1 MFFSK
6 SRYTRGTQCA
16 KSLWL
21 KTYKDEVL
29 STPENTSDKFKTGNK
44 VGDLACELFPNGVKI
59 EFEGSSL
66 NEKCEQTRKLLE
78 NNQEVIYEATFC
90 YDGIL
95 IMIDILQNT
104 KDGMIINEVKSS
116 TSLTKTPTSKV
127 IKKTYIDDCAL
138 QYYVLSNLGY
148 KIKQVNLIHLNN
160 KYYRGDFLDINR
172 LFKFNDITDKVIQ
185 NQEEVRKNL
194 KYFEEILSKN
204 EEPDIDIGTH
214 CFDPY
219 DCDGYKYC
227 WVEQRNLCEN
237 ENIFSISKSNK
248 IFNLY
253 RKNIINF
260 KDIKDLSTFTE
271 NQQIQIK
278 ASLNKEI
285 YINKENIKK
294 FLDTLTYPIY
304 HLDFESFTQV
314 IPEYRVVKSYM
325 QIPFQYSLH
334 IDYKDKLEHKEFLSE
349 CGIDPRYELVRNLI
363 NDIPKDVCV
372 LAYNASF
379 EKSVI
384 RNLAL
389 AFPEF
394 SEHLLN
400 IEKNI
405 KDLMIPFQNKD
416 YYHYKMQGSYSIKK
430 VLPALIPDMEQA
442 YKNLGLIQNGSE
454 AMKSF
459 ETMQNMDENERKA
472 LRQALLEYCKLD
484 TLAMVKILKHLEE
497 LVK

>member
-29 STPENTSDKFKTGNK
+29 STPENTSDKFSSGNK

-66 NEKCEQTRKLLE
+66 NEKCEQTKKLLE
-78 NNQEVIYEATFC
+78 NNQEIIYEATFC
-90 YDGIL
+90 YDSIV

-160 KYYRGDFLDINR
+160 EYYREDFLDINQ

-219 DCDGYKYC
+219 DCDGYEYC
-227 WVEQRNLCEN
+227 WIKQRNLCEN

-253 RKNIINF
+253 RKNIIDF

-278 ASLNKEI
+278 TSLNKEI
-285 YINKENIKK
+285 YINKENIKE
-294 FLDTLTYPIY
+294 FLDTLAYPIY
-304 HLDFESFTQV
+304 YLDFESFTQV
-314 IPEYRVVKSYM
+314 IPEYRVVKPYM

-334 IDYKDKLEHKEFLSE
+334 IDYKDKLEHKEFLGE
-349 CGIDPRYELVRNLI
+349 YGMDPRYELAKNLI

-405 KDLMIPFQNKD
+405 KDLMIPFKNKD
-416 YYHYKMQGSYSIKK
+416 CYHYKMQGSYSIKK

-442 YKNLGLIQNGSE
+442 YKNLGLIHNGSE

-459 ETMQNMDENERKA
+459 EAMQNMSENERKA
-472 LRQALLEYCKLD
+472 YRQALLEYCKLD

>member
-6 SRYTRGTQCA
+6 SKYIRGTQCA

-21 KTYKDEVL
+21 QTYKKDVL
-29 STPENTSDKFKTGNK
+29 SKPDENALAKFSTGDK
-44 VGDLACELFPNGVKI
+44 VGELACKLFPNGVKI
-59 EFEGSSL
+59 EFEGSSFD
-66 NEKCEQTRKLLE
+66 EKCEQTRQLLK

-90 YDGIL
+90 YNDIL
-95 IMIDILQNT
+95 VMIDILQNT
-104 KDGMIINEVKSS
+104 KEGLIINEVKSS
-116 TSLTKTPTSKV
+116 TSLKNIYT
-127 IKKTYIDDCAL
+127 DDCSL
-138 QYYVLSNLGY
+138 QYYVLSNLNY

-160 KYYRGDFLDINR
+160 GYYKDDFLDINQ
-172 LFKFNDITDKVIQ
+172 LFISNDITDKIIQ
-185 NQEEVRKNL
+185 NQEQVKENL
-194 KYFEEILSKN
+194 KYFEEILNKK
-204 EEPDIDIGTH
+204 EEPDMDIGTQ

-219 DCDGYKYC
+219 ECDGYEYC
-227 WVEQRNLCEN
+227 WIKQRNLCEN
-237 ENIFSISKSNK
+237 ENIFNISRLNANK
-248 IFNLY
+248 KFELY
-253 RKNIINF
+253 YKDIIDF
-260 KDIKDLSTFTE
+260 KDIKDLSIFNE

-294 FLDTLTYPIY
+294 FLNTLTYPIY
-304 HLDFESFTQV
+304 HLDFETFMQAV
-314 IPEYRVVKSYM
+314 PEFKGVKPYM

-349 CGIDPRYELVRNLI
+349 CRIDPRYELAKNLI
-363 NDIPKDVCV
+363 NDIPKDACV

-379 EKSVI
+379 EKGVI

-389 AFPEF
+389 IFPEF

-405 KDLMIPFQNKD
+405 KDLMLPFQNKD

-430 VLPALIPDMEQA
+430 VLPALIPDMEKA
-442 YKNLGLIQNGSE
+442 YKDLELIHNGNE
-454 AMKSF
+454 AMQSF
-459 ETMQNMDENERKA
+459 ELMQNMDQNTQVKYRK
-472 LRQALLEYCKLD
+472 ALLEYCKLD

-497 LVK
+497 ITKF

>member
-44 VGDLACELFPNGVKI
+44 VGELACELFPNGVKI
-59 EFEGSSL
+59 EFEGSSFD
-66 NEKCEQTRKLLE
+66 EKYEQTKKLLE

-116 TSLTKTPTSKV
+116 TSLKDV
-127 IKKTYIDDCAL
+127 YIDDCAL
-138 QYYVLSNLGY
+138 QYYVLSNLNY

-160 KYYRGDFLDINR
+160 EYYRGDFLDINQ

-204 EEPDIDIGTH
+204 EEPNIDIGTH

-219 DCDGYKYC
+219 ECDGYEYC
-227 WVEQRNLCEN
+227 WVKQRNLCEN
-237 ENIFSISKSNK
+237 ENVFNISRLNANK
-248 IFNLY
+248 KFELY
-253 RKNIINF
+253 QKNIINF
-260 KDIKDLSTFTE
+260 KDIKDPSIFNE

-304 HLDFESFTQV
+304 HLDFETFMQAV
-314 IPEYRVVKSYM
+314 PEFKGIKPYM

-349 CGIDPRYELVRNLI
+349 CGIDPRYELVKNLI

-379 EKSVI
+379 EKGVI

-389 AFPEF
+389 AFPKF
-394 SEHLLN
+394 CEHLLN

-442 YKNLGLIQNGSE
+442 YKNLNLIHNGSE
-454 AMKSF
+454 AMQSF
-459 ETMQNMDENERKA
+459 EAMQNMNENERKSYC
-472 LRQALLEYCKLD
+472 QALLKYCKLD

>member
-44 VGDLACELFPNGVKI
+44 VGELACELFPNGVKI
-59 EFEGSSL
+59 EFEGSSFD
-66 NEKCEQTRKLLE
+66 EKYEQTKKLLE

-104 KDGMIINEVKSS
+104 KDGLIINEVKSS
-116 TSLTKTPTSKV
+116 TSLKDV
-127 IKKTYIDDCAL
+127 YIDDCAL
-138 QYYVLSNLGY
+138 QYYVLSNLNY

-160 KYYRGDFLDINR
+160 EYYRGDFLDINQ

-204 EEPDIDIGTH
+204 EEPNIDIGTH

-219 DCDGYKYC
+219 ECDGYEYC
-227 WVEQRNLCEN
+227 WVKQRNLCEN
-237 ENIFSISKSNK
+237 ENVFNISRLNANK
-248 IFNLY
+248 KFEPY
-253 RKNIINF
+253 QKNIINF
-260 KDIKDLSTFTE
+260 KDIKDPSIFNE

-294 FLDTLTYPIY
+294 FLDTLTYPVY
-304 HLDFESFTQV
+304 HLDFETFMQA
-314 IPEYRVVKSYM
+314 IPEYKGIRPYM

-372 LAYNASF
+372 LSYNASF
-379 EKSVI
+379 EKGVI

-389 AFPEF
+389 AFPKF
-394 SEHLLN
+394 CEHLLN

-442 YKNLGLIQNGSE
+442 YKNLNLIHNGNE
-454 AMKSF
+454 AMQSF
-459 ETMQNMDENERKA
+459 EAMQNMSENERKSYC
-472 LRQALLEYCKLD
+472 QALLEYCKLD

-497 LVK
+497 LIK

>member
-21 KTYKDEVL
+21 QTHKKDVL
-29 STPENTSDKFKTGNK
+29 SKPDENTLAKFSTGNK

-59 EFEGSSL
+59 KYQKDKSAE
-66 NEKCEQTRKLLE
+66 NCAQTKNLLE
-78 NNQEVIYEATFC
+78 NNQEIIYEATFC

-104 KDGMIINEVKSS
+104 KDGLIINEVKSS
-116 TSLTKTPTSKV
+116 TSLKDV
-127 IKKTYIDDCAL
+127 YIDDCSL
-138 QYYVLSNLGY
+138 QYYVLSNLNY

-160 KYYRGDFLDINR
+160 EYYREDFLDINQ
-172 LFKFNDITDKVIQ
+172 LFISNDITNKVIQ
-185 NQEEVRKNL
+185 NQEQVKENL

-204 EEPDIDIGTH
+204 EEPNIDIGTH

-219 DCDGYKYC
+219 ECDGYKYC
-227 WVEQRNLCEN
+227 WAKQRNLCES
-237 ENIFSISKSNK
+237 ENIFSISRLNANK
-248 IFNLY
+248 KFELY
-253 RKNIINF
+253 YKNIINF
-260 KDIKDLSTFTE
+260 KDIKDLSVFNK

-285 YINKENIKK
+285 QINKENIKN
-294 FLDTLTYPIY
+294 FLNTLTYPIY
-304 HLDFESFTQV
+304 HLDFETFMQAV
-314 IPEYRVVKSYM
+314 PEFKGVKPYM

-349 CGIDPRYELVRNLI
+349 CGVDPRYELAKNLI
-363 NDIPKDVCV
+363 SDIPKDVCI

-379 EKSVI
+379 EKGVI

-389 AFPEF
+389 IFPEF

-430 VLPALIPDMEQA
+430 VLPALIPDMEQS
-442 YKNLGLIQNGSE
+442 YNDLDLIHNGSE
-454 AMKSF
+454 AMQSF
-459 ETMQNMDENERKA
+459 EAMQNMSENERKTY
-472 LRQALLEYCKLD
+472 RKALLEYCKLD

>member
-29 STPENTSDKFKTGNK
+29 STPENILDKFKTGNK

-59 EFEGSSL
+59 KYQKDKSAE
-66 NEKCEQTRKLLE
+66 NCAQTKRLLE

-95 IMIDILQNT
+95 IMVDILQNT

-116 TSLTKTPTSKV
+116 TSLKDV
-127 IKKTYIDDCAL
+127 YIDDCSL
-138 QYYVLSNLGY
+138 QYYVLSNLNY

-160 KYYRGDFLDINR
+160 EYYREDFLDINQ
-172 LFKFNDITDKVIQ
+172 LFISNDITDEVIQ
-185 NQEEVRKNL
+185 NQEQVKENL

-204 EEPDIDIGTH
+204 EEPNIDIGIQ
-214 CFDPY
+214 CFNPY
-219 DCDGYKYC
+219 ECDGYEYC
-227 WVEQRNLCEN
+227 WANQRNLCES
-237 ENIFSISKSNK
+237 ENIFNISRLNANK
-248 IFNLY
+248 KFELY
-253 RKNIINF
+253 YKNIINF
-260 KDIKDLSTFTE
+260 KDIKDLSVFNK

-278 ASLNKEI
+278 ASLNEEI
-285 YINKENIKK
+285 QINKESIKN
-294 FLDTLTYPIY
+294 FLNTLTYPIY
-304 HLDFESFTQV
+304 HLDFETFMQAV
-314 IPEYRVVKSYM
+314 PEFKGVKPYM

-349 CGIDPRYELVRNLI
+349 CGVDPRYELAKNLI

-379 EKSVI
+379 EKGVI

-389 AFPEF
+389 IFPEF

-442 YKNLGLIQNGSE
+442 YKNLNLIRNGSE
-454 AMKSF
+454 AMQSF
-459 ETMQNMDENERKA
+459 EVMQNMSENERKA
-472 LRQALLEYCKLD
+472 YRKALLEYCKLD

>member
-1 MFFSK
+1 M
-6 SRYTRGTQCA
+6 
-16 KSLWL
+16 
-21 KTYKDEVL
+21 
-29 STPENTSDKFKTGNK
+29 
-44 VGDLACELFPNGVKI
+44 
-59 EFEGSSL
+59 EFEGSSFD
-66 NEKCEQTRKLLE
+66 EKYEQTKKLLK

-95 IMIDILQNT
+95 IMIDILQNI

-116 TSLTKTPTSKV
+116 TSLKDV
-127 IKKTYIDDCAL
+127 YIDDCAL
-138 QYYVLSNLGY
+138 QYFVLSNLDY

-160 KYYRGDFLDINR
+160 EYYRGDFLDINQ
-172 LFKFNDITDKVIQ
+172 LFVINDITKEVLSNQ
-185 NQEEVRKNL
+185 NQVKENL

-204 EEPDIDIGTH
+204 EEPNIDIGTH

-219 DCDGYKYC
+219 ECDGYEYC
-227 WVEQRNLCEN
+227 WIEQRNLCEN
-237 ENIFSISKSNK
+237 ENIFNISWLNANK
-248 IFNLY
+248 KFELY
-253 RKNIINF
+253 QKNIINF
-260 KDIKDLSTFTE
+260 KDIKDPSIFNE

-304 HLDFESFTQV
+304 HLDFETFMQA
-314 IPEYRVVKSYM
+314 IPEYKGIRPYM

-372 LAYNASF
+372 LSYNASF
-379 EKSVI
+379 EKGVI

-389 AFPEF
+389 AFPKF
-394 SEHLLN
+394 CEHLLN

-442 YKNLGLIQNGSE
+442 YKNLNLIHNGNE
-454 AMKSF
+454 AMQSF
-459 ETMQNMDENERKA
+459 EAMQNMSENERKSYC
-472 LRQALLEYCKLD
+472 QALLEYCKLD

>member
-21 KTYKDEVL
+21 KTYKNEVL
-29 STPENTSDKFKTGNK
+29 SVPDENALAKFSTGNK

-116 TSLTKTPTSKV
+116 TSLKD
-127 IKKTYIDDCAL
+127 IYIDDCAL

-160 KYYRGDFLDINR
+160 EYYRGDFLDINQ
-172 LFKFNDITDKVIQ
+172 LFVINDITKEVLSNQ
-185 NQEEVRKNL
+185 NKIKENL
-194 KYFEEILSKN
+194 KYFEEILSKK
-204 EEPDIDIGTH
+204 EEPNIDIGTH

-219 DCDGYKYC
+219 ECDGYEYC
-227 WVEQRNLCEN
+227 WAKQRNLCEN
-237 ENIFSISKSNK
+237 ENVFNISRLNANK
-248 IFNLY
+248 KFELY
-253 RKNIINF
+253 QKNIINF
-260 KDIKDLSTFTE
+260 KDIKDPSIFNE

-304 HLDFESFTQV
+304 HLDFETFMQA
-314 IPEYRVVKSYM
+314 IPEYKGIRPYM

-349 CGIDPRYELVRNLI
+349 CGIDPRYKLVRNLI

-379 EKSVI
+379 EKGVI

-394 SEHLLN
+394 SKYLLN

-430 VLPALIPDMEQA
+430 VLPALIPNMEQA
-442 YKNLGLIQNGSE
+442 YKNLNLIHNGSE
-454 AMKSF
+454 AMQSF
-459 ETMQNMDENERKA
+459 EAMQNMDENERKA
-472 LRQALLEYCKLD
+472 YRQALLEYCKLD

>member
-21 KTYKDEVL
+21 KTYKNEVL
-29 STPENTSDKFKTGNK
+29 SVPDENALAKFNTGNK
-44 VGDLACELFPNGVKI
+44 VGELACNLFPNGVKI
-59 EFEGSSL
+59 EFEGSSFD
-66 NEKCEQTRKLLE
+66 EKCEQTRKLLE

-104 KDGMIINEVKSS
+104 KDGLIVNEVKSS
-116 TSLTKTPTSKV
+116 TSLKDV
-127 IKKTYIDDCAL
+127 YIDDCAL
-138 QYYVLSNLGY
+138 QYYVLSNLNY

-160 KYYRGDFLDINR
+160 EYYRGDFLDINQ
-172 LFKFNDITDKVIQ
+172 LFKINDITKEVLLNQ
-185 NQEEVRKNL
+185 NQVKENL

-204 EEPDIDIGTH
+204 KEPNIDIGTH

-219 DCDGYKYC
+219 ECDGYEYC
-227 WVEQRNLCEN
+227 WVKQRNLCEN
-237 ENIFSISKSNK
+237 ENVFNISRLNANK
-248 IFNLY
+248 KFELY
-253 RKNIINF
+253 QKNIINF
-260 KDIKDLSTFTE
+260 KDIKDLSIFNE

-285 YINKENIKK
+285 YINKENIKN
-294 FLDTLTYPIY
+294 FLSTLTYPIY
-304 HLDFESFTQV
+304 HLDFETFMQAV
-314 IPEYRVVKSYM
+314 PEYKGVKPYM

-363 NDIPKDVCV
+363 NDIPKDACV

-379 EKSVI
+379 EKGVI

-442 YKNLGLIQNGSE
+442 YNDLDLIHNGSE
-454 AMKSF
+454 AMQSF
-459 ETMQNMDENERKA
+459 EAMQNMDENERKA
-472 LRQALLEYCKLD
+472 YRQALLEYCKLD

>member
-6 SRYTRGTQCA
+6 SRYTRGAQCV

-21 KTYKDEVL
+21 NTYNKDVLNSSNKSTKTDI
-29 STPENTSDKFKTGNK
+29 GNK
-44 VGDLACELFPNGVKI
+44 VGELACNLFPNGVKI
-59 EFEGSSL
+59 EFEGSSFD
-66 NEKCEQTRKLLE
+66 EKCEQTRKLLE

-104 KDGMIINEVKSS
+104 KDGLIVNEVKSS
-116 TSLTKTPTSKV
+116 TSLKDV
-127 IKKTYIDDCAL
+127 YIDDCAL
-138 QYYVLSNLGY
+138 QYYVLSNLNY

-160 KYYRGDFLDINR
+160 EYYRGDFLDINQ
-172 LFKFNDITDKVIQ
+172 LFKINDITKEVLLNQ
-185 NQEEVRKNL
+185 NQVKENL
-194 KYFEEILSKN
+194 KYFEEILSKK

-219 DCDGYKYC
+219 ECDGYEYC
-227 WVEQRNLCEN
+227 WIKQRNLCEK
-237 ENIFSISKSNK
+237 ENVFNIPKFKKSFEFYYQNT
-248 IFNLY
+248 Y
-253 RKNIINF
+253 NF
-260 KDIKDLSTFTE
+260 EDLDDLSIFTK

-304 HLDFESFTQV
+304 HLDFETFMQA
-314 IPEYRVVKSYM
+314 IPEYKGIRPYM

-349 CGIDPRYELVRNLI
+349 CGIDPRYEFAKNLI

-372 LAYNASF
+372 LSYNASF
-379 EKSVI
+379 EKGVI

-416 YYHYKMQGSYSIKK
+416 FYHYKMQGSYSIKK

-442 YKNLGLIQNGSE
+442 YKNLNLIHNGSE

-459 ETMQNMDENERKA
+459 ETMQNMDENKRKA

>member
-29 STPENTSDKFKTGNK
+29 STPENTSDKFSSGNK
-44 VGDLACELFPNGVKI
+44 VGELACELFPNGVKI

-116 TSLTKTPTSKV
+116 TSLKDV
-127 IKKTYIDDCAL
+127 YIDDCAL

-160 KYYRGDFLDINR
+160 EYYRGDFLDINQ
-172 LFKFNDITDKVIQ
+172 LFKINDITKEVLLNQ
-185 NQEEVRKNL
+185 NQVKENL
-194 KYFEEILSKN
+194 KYFEEILSKK
-204 EEPDIDIGTH
+204 EEPNIDIGIH
-214 CFDPY
+214 CFNPY
-219 DCDGYKYC
+219 ECDGYEYC
-227 WVEQRNLCEN
+227 WVKQRNLCEN
-237 ENIFSISKSNK
+237 ENVFNISRLNANK
-248 IFNLY
+248 KFELY
-253 RKNIINF
+253 QKNIINF
-260 KDIKDLSTFTE
+260 KDIKDLSIFNE

-285 YINKENIKK
+285 YINKENIKN
-294 FLDTLTYPIY
+294 FLSTLTYPIY
-304 HLDFESFTQV
+304 HLDFETFMQA
-314 IPEYRVVKSYM
+314 IPEYKGIRPYM

-363 NDIPKDVCV
+363 NDIQKDVCV
-372 LAYNASF
+372 LSYNASF
-379 EKSVI
+379 EKGVI

-416 YYHYKMQGSYSIKK
+416 FYHYKMQGSYSIKK

-442 YKNLGLIQNGSE
+442 YKNLNLIHNGSE
-454 AMKSF
+454 AMQSF
-459 ETMQNMDENERKA
+459 EAMQNMDENERKA
-472 LRQALLEYCKLD
+472 YRQALLEYCKLD

>member
-6 SRYTRGTQCA
+6 SRYTRGAQCA

-21 KTYKDEVL
+21 NTYNKDVLNSSNKSTKTDI
-29 STPENTSDKFKTGNK
+29 GNK
-44 VGDLACELFPNGVKI
+44 VGELACELFPNGVKI
-59 EFEGSSL
+59 EFEGSSFD
-66 NEKCEQTRKLLE
+66 EKCEQTRKLLE

-104 KDGMIINEVKSS
+104 KDGLIINEVKSS
-116 TSLTKTPTSKV
+116 TSLKDV
-127 IKKTYIDDCAL
+127 YIDDCAL
-138 QYYVLSNLGY
+138 QYYVLSNLNY

-160 KYYRGDFLDINR
+160 EYYRGDFLDINQ
-172 LFKFNDITDKVIQ
+172 LFKINDITKEVLLNQ
-185 NQEEVRKNL
+185 NQVKENL
-194 KYFEEILSKN
+194 KYFEEILSKK

-219 DCDGYKYC
+219 ECDGYEYC
-227 WVEQRNLCEN
+227 WIKQRNLCEK
-237 ENIFSISKSNK
+237 ENVFNIPKFKKSFEFYYQNT
-248 IFNLY
+248 Y
-253 RKNIINF
+253 NF
-260 KDIKDLSTFTE
+260 EDLDDLSIFTK

-304 HLDFESFTQV
+304 HLDFETFMQA
-314 IPEYRVVKSYM
+314 IPEYKGIRPYM

-334 IDYKDKLEHKEFLSE
+334 IDHKDKLEHKEFLSE
-349 CGIDPRYELVRNLI
+349 CGIDPRYELAKNLI

-379 EKSVI
+379 EKGVI

-442 YKNLGLIQNGSE
+442 YKNLNLIHNGSE
-454 AMKSF
+454 AMQSF
-459 ETMQNMDENERKA
+459 EAMQNMDENERKA
-472 LRQALLEYCKLD
+472 YRQALLEYCKLD

>member
-6 SRYTRGTQCA
+6 SKYIRGTQCA

-21 KTYKDEVL
+21 QTYKKDVL
-29 STPENTSDKFKTGNK
+29 SKPDENALAKFSTGDK
-44 VGDLACELFPNGVKI
+44 VGELACKLFPNGVKI
-59 EFEGSSL
+59 EFEGSSFD
-66 NEKCEQTRKLLE
+66 EKCEQTKNLLE

-104 KDGMIINEVKSS
+104 KDGLIINEVKSS
-116 TSLTKTPTSKV
+116 ISLKDV
-127 IKKTYIDDCAL
+127 YIDDCSL
-138 QYYVLSNLGY
+138 QYYVLSNLNY

-160 KYYRGDFLDINR
+160 GYYKDDFLDINQ
-172 LFKFNDITDKVIQ
+172 LFISNDITDKIIQ
-185 NQEEVRKNL
+185 NQEQVKENL
-194 KYFEEILSKN
+194 KYFEEILNKK
-204 EEPDIDIGTH
+204 EEPDIDIGTQ

-219 DCDGYKYC
+219 ECDGYEYC
-227 WVEQRNLCEN
+227 WIKQRNLCEKDSVF
-237 ENIFSISKSNK
+237 NISRLNANK
-248 IFNLY
+248 KFELY
-253 RKNIINF
+253 YKNIIDF
-260 KDIKDLSTFTE
+260 KDIKDLSIFNE

-278 ASLNKEI
+278 ASLNKKI
-285 YINKENIKK
+285 HINKENIKK
-294 FLDTLTYPIY
+294 FLNTLTYPIY
-304 HLDFESFTQV
+304 HLDFETFMQAV
-314 IPEYRVVKSYM
+314 PEFKGVKPYM

-349 CGIDPRYELVRNLI
+349 CRIDPRYELAKNLI
-363 NDIPKDVCV
+363 NDIPKDTCV

-379 EKSVI
+379 EKGVI

-389 AFPEF
+389 IFPEF

-405 KDLMIPFQNKD
+405 KDLMLPFQNKD

-430 VLPALIPDMEQA
+430 VLPALIPDMEKA
-442 YKNLGLIQNGSE
+442 YKDLELIHNGNE
-454 AMKSF
+454 AMQSF
-459 ETMQNMDENERKA
+459 ELMQNMDQNTQVKYRK
-472 LRQALLEYCKLD
+472 ALLEYCKLD

-497 LVK
+497 ITKF

>member
-6 SRYTRGTQCA
+6 SRYTRGAQCA

-21 KTYKDEVL
+21 NTYNKDVLNSSNKSTKTDI
-29 STPENTSDKFKTGNK
+29 GNK
-44 VGDLACELFPNGVKI
+44 VGELACNLFPNGVKI
-59 EFEGSSL
+59 EFEGSSFD
-66 NEKCEQTRKLLE
+66 EKCEQTRKLLE

-104 KDGMIINEVKSS
+104 KDGLIINEVKSS
-116 TSLTKTPTSKV
+116 TSLKDV
-127 IKKTYIDDCAL
+127 YIDDCAL
-138 QYYVLSNLGY
+138 QYYVLSNLNY

-160 KYYRGDFLDINR
+160 EYYRSDFLDINQ
-172 LFKFNDITDKVIQ
+172 LFKINDITKEVLLNQ
-185 NQEEVRKNL
+185 NQVKENL
-194 KYFEEILSKN
+194 KYFEEILSKK

-219 DCDGYKYC
+219 ECDGYEYC
-227 WVEQRNLCEN
+227 WIKQRNLCEK
-237 ENIFSISKSNK
+237 ENVFNIPKFKKSFEFYYQNT
-248 IFNLY
+248 Y
-253 RKNIINF
+253 NF
-260 KDIKDLSTFTE
+260 EDLDDLSIFTK

-304 HLDFESFTQV
+304 HLDFETFMQA
-314 IPEYRVVKSYM
+314 IPEYKGIRPYM

-334 IDYKDKLEHKEFLSE
+334 IDHKDKLEHKEFLSE
-349 CGIDPRYELVRNLI
+349 CGIDPRYEFAKNLI

-372 LAYNASF
+372 LSYNASF
-379 EKSVI
+379 EKGVI

-442 YKNLGLIQNGSE
+442 YKNLNLIHNGSE
-454 AMKSF
+454 AMQSF
-459 ETMQNMDENERKA
+459 EAMQNMDENERKA
-472 LRQALLEYCKLD
+472 YRQALLEYCKLD

>member
-21 KTYKDEVL
+21 KTYKNEIL
-29 STPENTSDKFKTGNK
+29 SVSENALAKFSTGDK
-44 VGDLACELFPNGVKI
+44 VGELACELFPNGVKI
-59 EFEGSSL
+59 EFEGSSFD
-66 NEKCEQTRKLLE
+66 EKCEQTKNLLE

-104 KDGMIINEVKSS
+104 KDGLIINEVKSS
-116 TSLTKTPTSKV
+116 TSLKDV
-127 IKKTYIDDCAL
+127 YIDDCAL
-138 QYYVLSNLGY
+138 QYFVLSNLNY

-160 KYYRGDFLDINR
+160 EYYRDDFLDINK
-172 LFKFNDITDKVIQ
+172 LFIINDITKEVSSNQ
-185 NQEEVRKNL
+185 NQVKENL

-219 DCDGYKYC
+219 ECDGYEYC
-227 WVEQRNLCEN
+227 WAKQRNLCEN
-237 ENIFSISKSNK
+237 ENIFNISRLNANK
-248 IFNLY
+248 KFELY
-253 RKNIINF
+253 YKNIINF
-260 KDIKDLSTFTE
+260 KDIKDLSIFNE
-271 NQQIQIK
+271 NQQIQIQ
-278 ASLNKEI
+278 ASLNEEI
-285 YINKENIKK
+285 HINKENIKE
-294 FLDTLTYPIY
+294 FLNTLIYPIY
-304 HLDFESFTQV
+304 HLDFETFMQAV
-314 IPEYRVVKSYM
+314 PEFKGVKPYM

-349 CGIDPRYELVRNLI
+349 CGIDPRYELAKNLI

-379 EKSVI
+379 EKGVI

-442 YKNLGLIQNGSE
+442 YKNLDLIHNGSE
-454 AMKSF
+454 AMQSF
-459 ETMQNMDENERKA
+459 EAMQNMSENEKKA
-472 LRQALLEYCKLD
+472 YRQALLEYCKLD

-497 LVK
+497 LTS

>member
-6 SRYTRGTQCA
+6 SRYTRGTQCV

-21 KTYKDEVL
+21 KTHKNEVL
-29 STPENTSDKFKTGNK
+29 SMPDENALAKFSTGNK
-44 VGDLACELFPNGVKI
+44 IGELACELFPNGVKI
-59 EFEGSSL
+59 EFEGSSFD
-66 NEKCEQTRKLLE
+66 EKCEQTKKLLE
-78 NNQEVIYEATFC
+78 NNQEIIYEATFC

-104 KDGMIINEVKSS
+104 KDGLIINEVKSS
-116 TSLTKTPTSKV
+116 TSLKDIYT
-127 IKKTYIDDCAL
+127 DDCSL
-138 QYYVLSNLGY
+138 QYYVLSNLNY

-160 KYYRGDFLDINR
+160 GYYRGDFLDINQ
-172 LFKFNDITDKVIQ
+172 LFIINDITKEVLSNQ
-185 NQEEVRKNL
+185 NKIKENL
-194 KYFEEILSKN
+194 KYFEEILNKK
-204 EEPDIDIGTH
+204 EEPNIDIGTH

-219 DCDGYKYC
+219 ECDGYEYC
-227 WVEQRNLCEN
+227 WLKQRNLYES
-237 ENIFSISKSNK
+237 ENIFSISRLNANK
-248 IFNLY
+248 KFELY
-253 RKNIINF
+253 YKNIINF
-260 KDIKDLSTFTE
+260 KDIKDLSIFNK
-271 NQQIQIK
+271 NQQIQIQ

-285 YINKENIKK
+285 HINKENIKN
-294 FLDTLTYPIY
+294 FLNTLTYPIY
-304 HLDFESFTQV
+304 HLDFETFMQAV
-314 IPEYRVVKSYM
+314 PEFKGIKPYM

-349 CGIDPRYELVRNLI
+349 CGMDPRYELAKNLI

-379 EKSVI
+379 EKGVI

-389 AFPEF
+389 VFPEF

-416 YYHYKMQGSYSIKK
+416 CYHYKMQGSYSIKK

-442 YKNLGLIQNGSE
+442 YNDLDLIHNGSE
-454 AMKSF
+454 AMQSF
-459 ETMQNMDENERKA
+459 EAMQNMSENERKA
-472 LRQALLEYCKLD
+472 YRQALLEYCKLD

>member
-1 MFFSK
+1 M
-6 SRYTRGTQCA
+6 
-16 KSLWL
+16 
-21 KTYKDEVL
+21 
-29 STPENTSDKFKTGNK
+29 
-44 VGDLACELFPNGVKI
+44 

-160 KYYRGDFLDINR
+160 KYYRGDFLDINQ

-294 FLDTLTYPIY
+294 LLDTLTYPIY

-349 CGIDPRYELVRNLI
+349 CGIDPRYELAKNLI

-379 EKSVI
+379 EKGVI

-405 KDLMIPFQNKD
+405 EDLMIPFQNKD

-430 VLPALIPDMEQA
+430 VLLALIPDMEQA
-442 YKNLGLIQNGSE
+442 YNNLDLIHNGSE

-472 LRQALLEYCKLD
+472 CRQALLEYCKLD